1 LVSVLPLIAVL
12 VIFLPLLG
20 VGENLMGLIDLLEL
34 GLSCFI
40 PRVYIGMMFSS
51 QLTISLL
58 YFLGG
63 GCLDQAENVI
73 VILPRHIG
81 NLLQH
86 IIALDNYFV
95 NYKPLESSI
104 YS

>member
-1 LVSVLPLIAVL
+1 
-12 VIFLPLLG
+12 
-20 VGENLMGLIDLLEL
+20 
-34 GLSCFI
+34 
-40 PRVYIGMMFSS
+40 MMFSS
-51 QLTISLL
+51 QLAISLL

-63 GCLDQAENVI
+63 GRLAQAKKVI

-86 IIALDNYFV
+86 IIALDNCFV
-95 NYKPLESSI
+95 NYNMPESSI